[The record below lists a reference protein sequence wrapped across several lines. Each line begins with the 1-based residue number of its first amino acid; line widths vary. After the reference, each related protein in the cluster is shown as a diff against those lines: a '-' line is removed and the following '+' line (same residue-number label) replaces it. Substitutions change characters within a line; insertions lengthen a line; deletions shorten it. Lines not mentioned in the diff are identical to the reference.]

1 MEKKIKNEER
11 QKNIELG
18 LHGIKETYNKDVS
31 ISQTKYHKG
40 GLRSGKRLQYE
51 GSLVIIGDVND
62 GAEVVA
68 GENIIVLGKLRGLAH
83 AGANGNKSAIIA
95 ANVIQ
100 SPQIRIADKI
110 IELSMRNNENKE
122 IKTFAFINENDII
135 VLS

>member
-1 MEKKIKNEER
+1 MQNPD
-11 QKNIELG
+11 
-18 LHGIKETYNKDVS
+18 LHISLCSHRIG

-100 SPQIRIADKI
+100 SQQIRIADKI